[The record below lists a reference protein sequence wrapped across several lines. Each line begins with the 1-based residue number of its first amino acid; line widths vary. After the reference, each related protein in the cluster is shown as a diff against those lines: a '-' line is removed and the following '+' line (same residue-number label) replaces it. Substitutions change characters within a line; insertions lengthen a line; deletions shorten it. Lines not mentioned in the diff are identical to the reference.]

1 MERHFAYISMDAVAH
16 KDMVVGGKV
25 EVHIGEQLH
34 PARLWRSMASTPPYV
49 RQAFAVPKI

>member
-1 MERHFAYISMDAVAH
+1 MEQHFAYISMDAVAH

-25 EVHIGEQLH
+25 EVHIVEQLH

>member
-1 MERHFAYISMDAVAH
+1 MDAVAH